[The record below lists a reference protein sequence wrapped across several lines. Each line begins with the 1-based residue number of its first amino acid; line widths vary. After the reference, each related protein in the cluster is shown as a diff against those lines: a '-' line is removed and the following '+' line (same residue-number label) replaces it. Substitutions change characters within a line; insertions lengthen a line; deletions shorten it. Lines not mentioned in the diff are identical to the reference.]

1 MAITPVVTSDD
12 FGSYYHDSATGRPLR
27 YNSGTG
33 EYEFADKPLP
43 TLNPK
48 WANLQNQV
56 RSVYGDPNTQ
66 PSSFQIP
73 GTNTGYVIEWSQ
85 DPAAAAAQQAAM
97 ADPAGFSG
105 SSYTA
110 TQGYT

>member
-56 RSVYGDPNTQ
+56 RSVYGDPKTTPPIFDLGN
-66 PSSFQIP
+66 
-73 GTNTGYVIEWSQ
+73 NTGWGIEWSI
-85 DPAAAAAQQAAM
+85 DPAEIAARNAAV
-97 ADPAGFSG
+97 ADPAG
-105 SSYTA
+105 
-110 TQGYT
+110 